1 MISKSNTKA
10 VNMKKRVK
18 FTNKIKNEINLRR
31 ASNPP
36 VINDSYVINLN
47 NHKKQEEKYRKS
59 YINIKNENI

>member
-47 NHKKQEEKYRKS
+47 NHKK
-59 YINIKNENI
+59 